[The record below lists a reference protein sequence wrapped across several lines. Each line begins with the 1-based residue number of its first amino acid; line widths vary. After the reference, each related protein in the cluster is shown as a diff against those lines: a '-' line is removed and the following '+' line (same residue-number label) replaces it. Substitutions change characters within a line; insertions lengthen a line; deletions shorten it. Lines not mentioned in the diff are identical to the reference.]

1 MTIRHYCPVKACG
14 WYHEEPAAEPSP
26 TIPPQRVPGEAL
38 EALKIRYFTVE
49 MIVDAHLTGSHTRVE
64 LAQEINRER
73 ARADA
78 ATANYNSLYGAL
90 KAASDFARQMDALRT
105 MRMPSRA
112 EVEAVQARLVAAA
125 AEVSAD
131 VEA

>member
-1 MTIRHYCPVKACG
+1 MTTRHLCPIRSCG
-14 WYHEEPAAEPSP
+14 WYHEEPTL
-26 TIPPQRVPGEAL
+26 TIPQQRVPGEAL
-38 EALKIRYFTVE
+38 KTLKVRHFTVE
-49 MIVDAHLTGSHTRVE
+49 QLVDAHLTGTHTRVE

-78 ATANYNSLYGAL
+78 ATTNYNSLYGAL
-90 KAASDFARQMDALRT
+90 KMASDFTRQMDALRT

-112 EVEAVQARLVAAA
+112 EVEAVHALLVAAA
-125 AEVSAD
+125 EEMGAD